1 MPLSAKYNGLI
12 NDPAFV
18 AKFEKAVEARNAH
31 WDALRE
37 LELEMGCEVESEDFQ
52 SYEVDDI
59 LVFLSDFDE
68 AGELEP
74 DSE

>member
-1 MPLSAKYNGLI
+1 MPLSAKFNALI

-37 LELEMGCEVESEDFQ
+37 LETDMGCDVESEDFQ
-52 SYEVDDI
+52 SYETDDV

-68 AGELEP
+68 DGEDENTN
-74 DSE
+74 

>member
-1 MPLSAKYNGLI
+1 MPLSAKFNSLI

-37 LELEMGCEVESEDFQ
+37 LETEMGCYVESEDFQ
-52 SYEVDDI
+52 SYEVDDV
-59 LVFLSDFDE
+59 LLFLSEFDE
-68 AGELEP
+68 DNEEK
-74 DSE
+74 